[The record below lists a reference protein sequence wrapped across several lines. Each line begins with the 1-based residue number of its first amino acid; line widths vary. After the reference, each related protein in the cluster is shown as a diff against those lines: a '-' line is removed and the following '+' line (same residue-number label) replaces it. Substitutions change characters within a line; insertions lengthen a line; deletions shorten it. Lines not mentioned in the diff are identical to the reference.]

1 MKKGINNPG
10 FKALPSSV
18 QENILSNM
26 KYGGKKYQYAAGGA
40 MPMEQLTEFKEGGKH
55 DENPLGGIPQ
65 GINPE
70 GQMNLVEEGE
80 TKFDAQN
87 YIFSDTLKVDK
98 ETAEEFNLSPKM
110 AGKTFADASKLAGRK
125 KSKREGDV
133 IEEAANNRDLT
144 NLMNAQEGFKE
155 NQVAEKMAE
164 IDELDPNAIPNLLS
178 QGAPNMGG
186 QMQEAPMDEQAMME
200 QQMMAQ
206 QGQPSPEEMAM
217 MQQQQDIMM
226 GQQEGMM
233 MNGGSLYNYMYGG
246 NIDYGYGGNM
256 RYPFGGNLMQSGQEA
271 GLNPMQGLSQFF
283 NMGGILGG
291 GLAQQNLNLNQGLA
305 SQMRNGGSMYPSMYP
320 YGGSMNKMAT
330 GGEIVAGIGSGLYG
344 LGEGLL
350 DTLTFGLTDELTD
363 RGYEALQEIG
373 PMKGEDNI
381 GDSIRGGANIAGAA
395 TGAVL
400 TGGATTGSAV
410 AQGSKGAGDLLG
422 AVGEE
427 TGNETLGKIGQG
439 VEGAGQIAGMIVGGG
454 GAGSAAGSTVGAGAG
469 TLGAGATA
477 ASAADAAT
485 KASKAAKFAK
495 VGEIASNKAVQAG
508 TNMATAA
515 IGSAEEKAEAERL
528 AEEERIRRERE
539 MMMTNDPNS
548 PYYNPIMGLPEVEMS
563 EYGGRIYKSGGK
575 STVNKA
581 GNYTQPGMRKNLF
594 NRIKTGSKGGPA
606 GKWSA
611 RKAQML
617 AKQYKAKGGG
627 YREMGG
633 PIETNEMKAGGLA
646 ASQQS
651 LKKWTSQEWDN
662 VSGKKGDRYLPKNV
676 INSMSPQEKAA
687 ENRKKK
693 EAGSGN
699 AAYSKELASKV
710 RNAENGG
717 PLDFPNNENMT
728 AFMNMNTPMVDPSMQ
743 PNNINVDPSIAGFN
757 YNVLSP
763 SSTAPMIRPSYD
775 IDRLP
780 VQPTGFLPTD
790 NLRMINV
797 PTPDVD
803 VSLEKDTTYGSDMS
817 DAFPDLEIKETP
829 LQAALKF
836 AAPAYNIG
844 MGLFSKPEDYSPD
857 YVPVEFTK
865 LDSSQALKN
874 AKEHVAGI
882 RSALTKVSRN
892 PQNLQNLALTGARI
906 ASDIQQKYDQVN
918 ATIENKA
925 EELNKKEL
933 RNLNRIKKNLEMQ
946 QDKVKTDFIQQGIKQ
961 LGDISKAEQANQMAV
976 LYSKLGSPDM
986 AKNFSYTP
994 FGQNLF
1000 KALNKK
1006 NKEE

>member
-110 AGKTFADASKLAGRK
+110 VGKTFADASKLAGRK

-186 QMQEAPMDEQAMME
+186 QMQETPIMDQEA
-200 QQMMAQ
+200 MMAQ

-217 MQQQQDIMM
+217 MQQQQDMAM
-226 GQQEGMM
+226 GQEEGMM

-256 RYPFGGNLMQSGQEA
+256 QYPFGGNLMQSGQEA
-271 GLNPMQGLSQFF
+271 GLNPMQGMNQFF
-283 NMGGILGG
+283 NMGGILDG
-291 GLAQQNLNLNQGLA
+291 GLQEQNINVMQGLG

-320 YGGSMNKMAT
+320 YGGKMMEGIQHKSGAGMKT
-330 GGEIVAGIGSGLYG
+330 AGKTLQVVSPFLTAIPVAGPALAAVAGGVGSGLEEA
-344 LGEGLL
+344 GEQQAEGVETNWQDIAVKSAIGAGTSFIPGVGGMVKGVAESAYDATL
-350 DTLTFGLTDELTD
+350 DSSADERAEIEKILADPTHP
-363 RGYEALQEIG
+363 RHEEFKAGELQRQ
-373 PMKGEDNI
+373 EDNRLVSLADPILNI
-381 GDSIRGGANIAGAA
+381 GSNIAGKMMNQE
-395 TGAVL
+395 
-400 TGGATTGSAV
+400 S
-410 AQGSKGAGDLLG
+410 
-422 AVGEE
+422 EE
-427 TGNETLGKIGQG
+427 SPTN
-439 VEGAGQIAGMIVGGG
+439 QITDSVIDFESMEEFDQYDIPEIEM
-454 GAGSAAGSTVGAGAG
+454 
-469 TLGAGATA
+469 
-477 ASAADAAT
+477 
-485 KASKAAKFAK
+485 AK
-495 VGEIASNKAVQAG
+495 
-508 TNMATAA
+508 
-515 IGSAEEKAEAERL
+515 
-528 AEEERIRRERE
+528 
-539 MMMTNDPNS
+539 
-548 PYYNPIMGLPEVEMS
+548 
-563 EYGGRIYKSGGK
+563 YGGRIYKSGGK

-594 NRIKTGSKGGPA
+594 NRIKAGSKGGPA

-646 ASQQS
+646 ASQKS

-662 VSGKKGDRYLPKNV
+662 VTGKKGDRYLPKNV
-676 INSMSPQEKAA
+676 ISSMSPQEKAA

-699 AAYSKELASKV
+699 ASYSKELASKV

-717 PLDFPNNENMT
+717 PLDLPNNENMT

-803 VSLEKDTTYGSDMS
+803 VNLEKDTTYGSDMS

-836 AAPAYNIG
+836 AAPAYNIS

-882 RSALTKVSRN
+882 RSALRKVSRN

-925 EELNKKEL
+925 EQLNKKEL

-1006 NKEE
+1006 NKEKE

>member
-1 MKKGINNPG
+1 MRTAGKTLQVVSPFLTAIPVAGPALAAVAGGVGSGLEEAGEQQAEGVETNWQDIAAKSAIGAGTSFIPGVGGMVKGVAESAYDATLDSSADERAEIEKILADPTHPRHEE
-10 FKALPSSV
+10 FKAGELQRQEDNRLVSLADPILNIGSNIAGKMMNQESEESPTNQITDSV
-18 QENILSNM
+18 IDFENM
-26 KYGGKKYQYAAGGA
+26 
-40 MPMEQLTEFKEGGKH
+40 
-55 DENPLGGIPQ
+55 
-65 GINPE
+65 
-70 GQMNLVEEGE
+70 
-80 TKFDAQN
+80 
-87 YIFSDTLKVDK
+87 
-98 ETAEEFNLSPKM
+98 EEFN
-110 AGKTFADASKLAGRK
+110 
-125 KSKREGDV
+125 
-133 IEEAANNRDLT
+133 
-144 NLMNAQEGFKE
+144 QY
-155 NQVAEKMAE
+155 
-164 IDELDPNAIPNLLS
+164 
-178 QGAPNMGG
+178 
-186 QMQEAPMDEQAMME
+186 
-200 QQMMAQ
+200 
-206 QGQPSPEEMAM
+206 
-217 MQQQQDIMM
+217 DI
-226 GQQEGMM
+226 
-233 MNGGSLYNYMYGG
+233 
-246 NIDYGYGGNM
+246 
-256 RYPFGGNLMQSGQEA
+256 
-271 GLNPMQGLSQFF
+271 
-283 NMGGILGG
+283 
-291 GLAQQNLNLNQGLA
+291 
-305 SQMRNGGSMYPSMYP
+305 
-320 YGGSMNKMAT
+320 
-330 GGEIVAGIGSGLYG
+330 
-344 LGEGLL
+344 
-350 DTLTFGLTDELTD
+350 
-363 RGYEALQEIG
+363 
-373 PMKGEDNI
+373 
-381 GDSIRGGANIAGAA
+381 
-395 TGAVL
+395 
-400 TGGATTGSAV
+400 
-410 AQGSKGAGDLLG
+410 
-422 AVGEE
+422 
-427 TGNETLGKIGQG
+427 
-439 VEGAGQIAGMIVGGG
+439 
-454 GAGSAAGSTVGAGAG
+454 
-469 TLGAGATA
+469 
-477 ASAADAAT
+477 
-485 KASKAAKFAK
+485 
-495 VGEIASNKAVQAG
+495 
-508 TNMATAA
+508 
-515 IGSAEEKAEAERL
+515 
-528 AEEERIRRERE
+528 
-539 MMMTNDPNS
+539 
-548 PYYNPIMGLPEVEMS
+548 PEVEMAK
-563 EYGGRIYKSGGK
+563 YGGRIYKSGGK

-594 NRIKTGSKGGPA
+594 NRIKAGSKGGPA

-646 ASQQS
+646 ASQKS

-662 VSGKKGDRYLPKNV
+662 VTGKKGDRYLPKNV
-676 INSMSPQEKAA
+676 ISSMSPQEKAA

-699 AAYSKELASKV
+699 ASYSEELASKV

-717 PLDFPNNENMT
+717 PLDLPNNENMT

-743 PNNINVDPSIAGFN
+743 PNNSNVDPSITGFN

-790 NLRMINV
+790 NLRMINI
-797 PTPDVD
+797 PTSDVD
-803 VSLEKDTTYGSDMS
+803 VNLEKDTTYGSDMP
-817 DAFPDLEIKETP
+817 DTFPDLEIKETP

-882 RSALTKVSRN
+882 RSALRKVSRN

-925 EELNKKEL
+925 EQLNKQEL

-1006 NKEE
+1006 NKEKE